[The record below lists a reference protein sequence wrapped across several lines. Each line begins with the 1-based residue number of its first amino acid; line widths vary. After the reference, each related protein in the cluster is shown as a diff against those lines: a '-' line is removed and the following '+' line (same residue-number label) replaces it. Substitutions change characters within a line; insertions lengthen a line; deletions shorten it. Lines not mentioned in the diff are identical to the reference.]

1 MFDTEITNEKLIVSI
16 YGDGKSQMICKIGE
30 GAANDKKLIVFIKPR
45 VKSKNYKSKIR
56 PDKNK

>member
-16 YGDGKSQMICKIGE
+16 YGDGKIGE
-30 GAANDKKLIVFIKPR
+30 GAANDKKKLIVFIQPR

-56 PDKNK
+56 TDKNK